1 MLRALDRLPPILI
14 PLIPAEAV
22 DRLRQSLKQHPSPM
36 PKQSGNGNYLA

>member
-1 MLRALDRLPPILI
+1 MLRALDRLQPILI

-22 DRLRQSLKQHPSPM
+22 DRLRQSMKQHPSPM